1 MALIDN
7 DWLALASQRIRWSEA
22 RQVEIARNI
31 SHSNTSGYE
40 PRDTV
45 SFEQYLSDS
54 LGAPRAPVRTAPI
67 QSGWGHSYDGNGVVL
82 EEQTI
87 LASET
92 EGQHRLALDL
102 YRKAHDLLR
111 LAGSGGK

>member
-1 MALIDN
+1 MSSFDN
-7 DWLALASQRIRWSEA
+7 DWMALASQKIRWSEA

-31 SHSNTSGYE
+31 SHADTPGFQ

-54 LGAPRAPVRTAPI
+54 LGENRAEVRTQDLIA
-67 QSGWGHSYDGNGVVL
+67 GWGSSYDGNGVVL

-87 LASET
+87 LAAET
-92 EGQHRLALDL
+92 EGQHRMAVDL
-102 YRKAHDLLR
+102 YRKAHDLLL
-111 LAGSGGK
+111 LAAGAAK